1 VPFYS
6 KRQLLPKLR
15 EMNIRLDKKRGQCYL
30 IDENIANFIIK
41 EVEIDENKDIIL
53 EIGSGLGTLSDSLVK
68 RGKKVY
74 LIDNDEKITKFLYTH
89 LMSNYKVELIKFSSD
104 PIDFEQF
111 SDMKGIIINGDA
123 IKIPFPVV
131 TKIVGNIPYQI
142 SAPLIFKIID
152 SWDVNNLKKCI
163 LMVQDDF
170 ANRLIAKVNSKNYS
184 RISAAVGLYLNIKKI
199 KIVSSSCFFP
209 KPHVTSVIIELTAKN
224 SLLADS
230 PENLYRKDYLSFLR
244 GVFPFKNKS
253 LRNAI
258 SFFLK
263 NNENAANQFK
273 YFNKIIKNLELYPFI
288 NRKLRRFSPQQLFN
302 LMLYGTTGKIE
313 ILKEFEL
320 DES

>member
-1 VPFYS
+1 MPFYS
-6 KRQLLPKLR
+6 KNQLLPKLR
-15 EMNIRLDKKRGQCYL
+15 ELAIHLDKKRGQCYL
-30 IDENIANFIIK
+30 VDENIANFIIK
-41 EVEIDENKDIIL
+41 EVEIDENQDFIL
-53 EIGSGLGTLSDSLVK
+53 EIGSGLGTLSDSLIE

-74 LIDNDEKITKFLYTH
+74 LIDNDEKITNFLYNH
-89 LMSNYKVELIKFSSD
+89 LKLTNKMEFIKTSSES
-104 PIDFEQF
+104 IDFEQF
-111 SDMKGIIINGDA
+111 TDAKGIIINGDA

-152 SWDVNNLKKCI
+152 SWDINILKKCL

-170 ANRLIAKVNSKNYS
+170 ANRLVANVNSKNYS

-199 KIVSSSCFFP
+199 KIVPSSCFFP
-209 KPHVTSVIIELTAKN
+209 KPRVTSVIIELTAKK

-263 NNENAANQFK
+263 NDENAANHFK
-273 YFNKIIKNLELYPFI
+273 YFRKIIKNPELFPFI
-288 NRKLRRFSPQQLFN
+288 NIKLRRFSPQQLFN
-302 LMLYGTTGKIE
+302 LMYYGTTGKNE
-313 ILKEFEL
+313 LLQEFEL

>member
-74 LIDNDEKITKFLYTH
+74 
-89 LMSNYKVELIKFSSD
+89 
-104 PIDFEQF
+104 
-111 SDMKGIIINGDA
+111 IINGDA

>member
-1 VPFYS
+1 MPFYS

-209 KPHVTSVIIELTAKN
+209 KPHVTSVIIELIAKN
-224 SLLADS
+224 SLMADS
-230 PENLYRKDYLSFLR
+230 QENLYRKDYLSFLR

-263 NNENAANQFK
+263 NDEDAANKFK
-273 YFNKIIKNLELYPFI
+273 YFKEIIKNPESFPFI
-288 NRKLRRFSPQQLFN
+288 NKKLRRFSPQQLFN
-302 LMLYGTTGKIE
+302 IMLYGTTGKSE
-313 ILKEFEL
+313 ILQEFEL
-320 DES
+320 DDS

>member
-1 VPFYS
+1 MPFYS
-6 KRQLLPKLR
+6 KSQLLPKLK
-15 EMNIRLDKKRGQCYL
+15 ELNIHLDKKRGQCYL
-30 IDENIANFIIK
+30 VDENIAKYIIK
-41 EVEIDENKDIIL
+41 EVEIDENDIIL
-53 EIGSGLGTLSDSLVK
+53 EIGSGLGTLSDSLIK

-74 LIDNDEKITKFLYTH
+74 FLDNDDKITKFLHTH
-89 LMSNYKVELIKFSSD
+89 LKSNYKVELIKFSSE

-111 SDMKGIIINGDA
+111 SDVKGIIINGDA

-152 SWDVNNLKKCI
+152 SWNINKLKKSI

-170 ANRLIAKVNSKNYS
+170 ANRLIANINSKNYS

-199 KIVSSSCFFP
+199 KIVPSSCFFP
-209 KPHVTSVIIELTAKN
+209 KPRVTSVIIELTAKN
-224 SLLADS
+224 SLSNDS
-230 PENLYRKDYLSFLR
+230 PENIYRKDYLLFLR

-263 NNENAANQFK
+263 NDEDAANQFK
-273 YFNKIIKNLELYPFI
+273 YFKKIIKNPEIFPFI
-288 NRKLRRFSPQQLFN
+288 NKKLRRFSPQQLFN
-302 LMLYGTTGKIE
+302 IMLYGTTGKSE
-313 ILKEFEL
+313 ILQEFEL
-320 DES
+320 DGS

>member
-6 KRQLLPKLR
+6 KSQLLPKLG
-15 EMNIRLDKKRGQCYL
+15 ELNIRLDKKRGQCYL
-30 IDENIANFIIK
+30 IDENIAKYIIK
-41 EVEIDENKDIIL
+41 EVEIDENDIIL
-53 EIGSGLGTLSDSLVK
+53 EIGSGLGTLSDSLVE
-68 RGKKVY
+68 RAKKVY
-74 LIDNDEKITKFLYTH
+74 LLDNDEKITKFLYNH
-89 LMSNYKVELIKFSSD
+89 LMSNYEVEYIKFSSD
-104 PIDFEQF
+104 LIDFEQF
-111 SDMKGIIINGDA
+111 TDVKGIIINGDA
-123 IKIPFPVV
+123 IKVPFPVV

-152 SWDVNNLKKCI
+152 SWNINKLNKCI

-184 RISAAVGLYLNIKKI
+184 RISVAVGLYLNIKKI
-199 KIVSSSCFFP
+199 KIVPSSCFFP

-224 SLLADS
+224 SLLRDS

-263 NNENAANQFK
+263 NNENASNQFK
-273 YFNKIIKNLELYPFI
+273 HFRKIIKSPELYPFI
-288 NRKLRRFSPQQLFN
+288 SKKLRRFSPQQLFN
-302 LMLYGTTGKIE
+302 LMFYGMTGKSE
-313 ILKEFEL
+313 ILQEFEL
-320 DES
+320 DGS

>member
-1 VPFYS
+1 MPFYS
-6 KRQLLPKLR
+6 KSQLLPKLK
-15 EMNIRLDKKRGQCYL
+15 ELNIHLDKKRGQCYL
-30 IDENIANFIIK
+30 VDENIAKYIIK
-41 EVEIDENKDIIL
+41 EVEIDENDIIL
-53 EIGSGLGTLSDSLVK
+53 EIGSGLGTLSDSLIK

-74 LIDNDEKITKFLYTH
+74 FLDNDDKITKFLHTH
-89 LMSNYKVELIKFSSD
+89 LKSNYKVELIKFSSE

-111 SDMKGIIINGDA
+111 SDVKGIIINGDA

-152 SWDVNNLKKCI
+152 SWNINKLKKSI

-170 ANRLIAKVNSKNYS
+170 ANRLIANINSKNYS

-199 KIVSSSCFFP
+199 KIVPSSCFFP
-209 KPHVTSVIIELTAKN
+209 KPRVTSVIIELTAKN
-224 SLLADS
+224 SLSNDS
-230 PENLYRKDYLSFLR
+230 PENIYRKDYLSFLR

-263 NNENAANQFK
+263 YDEDAANQFK
-273 YFNKIIKNLELYPFI
+273 YFKKIIKNPELFPFI
-288 NRKLRRFSPQQLFN
+288 NKKLRRFSPQQLFN
-302 LMLYGTTGKIE
+302 IMLYGTTGKSE
-313 ILKEFEL
+313 ILQEFEL
-320 DES
+320 DGS